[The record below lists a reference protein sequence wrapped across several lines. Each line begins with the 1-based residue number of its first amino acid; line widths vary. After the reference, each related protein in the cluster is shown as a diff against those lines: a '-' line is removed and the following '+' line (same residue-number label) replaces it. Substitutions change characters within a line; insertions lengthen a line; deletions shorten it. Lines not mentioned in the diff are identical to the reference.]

1 MKGKERKSV
10 GGSKGKRANA
20 SEKKQGK
27 GGGISWMKRI
37 MNFLPRISFI
47 SIPLSNQLKAKIFIR
62 EKGKVTKVHFSVHF

>member
-27 GGGISWMKRI
+27 GGGFR
-37 MNFLPRISFI
+37 
-47 SIPLSNQLKAKIFIR
+47 
-62 EKGKVTKVHFSVHF
+62 G